1 MGIDKTEA
9 LLEKYDYKFQ
19 RDSKELIVK
28 MDFALRVIIDFSDP
42 EKIIIKDK
50 LVSFNL
56 LTGVIEMR
64 IKGAIL
70 YNIIGA
76 IIIPFLIVYFD
87 FEYEK
92 INLIFLFLA
101 FIFWVLLWTIYYLMK
116 FESLKQILISWN
128 EYKSE

>member
-19 RDSKELIVK
+19 RDNKELIVK
-28 MDFALRVIIDFSDP
+28 MDFALRMIIDFSDP

-50 LVSFNL
+50 LVGFNF

-64 IKGAIL
+64 IKAAIF

-101 FIFWVLLWTIYYLMK
+101 FIFWVLLWTMYYLMK